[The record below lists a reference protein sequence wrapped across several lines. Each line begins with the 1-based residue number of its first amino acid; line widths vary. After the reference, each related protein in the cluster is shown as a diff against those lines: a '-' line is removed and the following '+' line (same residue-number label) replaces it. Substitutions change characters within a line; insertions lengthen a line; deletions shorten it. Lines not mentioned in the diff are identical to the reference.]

1 MVIAGIDYSLTSPAI
16 CIIDDADGMADFQFK
31 NCTVYFLTAV
41 QKHQRMYNGNIIGES
56 VFTTD
61 TDCQRYSSISDWAL
75 EVCSGVDEV
84 ALEGYAMGAKG
95 RVFNIA
101 ENTGILKWRL
111 WQATTPIEVIPPSVI
126 KKFAT
131 GKGNANKEKMH
142 EAFMEETGVDL
153 IKAMTPS
160 KRKVGNPVSDVVDAY
175 YICKY
180 LYYNNKEEI

>member
-1 MVIAGIDYSLTSPAI
+1 
-16 CIIDDADGMADFQFK
+16 
-31 NCTVYFLTAV
+31 
-41 QKHQRMYNGNIIGES
+41 MYNGNIIGES